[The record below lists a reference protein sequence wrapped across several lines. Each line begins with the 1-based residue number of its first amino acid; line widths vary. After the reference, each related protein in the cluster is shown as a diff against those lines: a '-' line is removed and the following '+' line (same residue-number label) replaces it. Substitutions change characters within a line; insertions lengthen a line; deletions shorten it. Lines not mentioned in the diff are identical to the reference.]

1 MAEEFLPTNTKNTTM
16 FYFITAKLRHANG
29 TEVTAQEAYDAFMN
43 TRVLIV
49 EDKTTHEAISMVWY
63 DNNSAQTDPTNV
75 GYVQLSYVLD
85 SEGTVSISTIMV
97 GNKSLRPK

>member
-1 MAEEFLPTNTKNTTM
+1 MAEQAATYKGPVLILK
-16 FYFITAKLRHANG
+16 HADG

-49 EDKTTHEAISMVWY
+49 RNETAHEAINMVRY

-75 GYVQLSYVLD
+75 GYVQLSYVED
-85 SEGTVSISTIMV
+85 SSSTASISIITV
-97 GNKSLRPK
+97 GNSSLVPA

>member
-1 MAEEFLPTNTKNTTM
+1 MPGTPKRLK
-16 FYFITAKLRHANG
+16 HADG

-49 EDKTTHEAISMVWY
+49 KGETTYEAISMVWY

-75 GYVQLSYVLD
+75 GYVKLSFVGD
-85 SEGTVSISTIMV
+85 NSGTASISTINV
-97 GNKSLRPK
+97 GNASLVPA

>member
-1 MAEEFLPTNTKNTTM
+1 MPAP
-16 FYFITAKLRHANG
+16 AQKLKHANG

-49 EDKTTHEAISMVWY
+49 KDKTTYEAINMVWY

-75 GYVQLSYVLD
+75 GYVKLSYVVD
-85 SEGTVSISTIMV
+85 SSGTASISTITV
-97 GNKSLRPK
+97 GNASLVPA